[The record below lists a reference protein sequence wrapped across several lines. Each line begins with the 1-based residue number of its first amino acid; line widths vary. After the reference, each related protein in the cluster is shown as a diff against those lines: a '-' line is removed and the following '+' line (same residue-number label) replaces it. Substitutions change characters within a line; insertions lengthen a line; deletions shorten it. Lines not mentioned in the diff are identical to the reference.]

1 MNQCNAGS
9 PVKTTPSVVFIVSQ
23 PRAGSTLLQT
33 MLSGHLDVHA
43 PGEAWLM
50 LPLVHAIAGARR
62 DVQSPYDQ
70 CLADDAIGEFV
81 RENLSGG
88 WSDLQSEIGQA
99 AQRIYEAA
107 RRRAG
112 AQVLIDKTP
121 RYYWIIEDLLSL
133 IPDCRIILLVRNPLA
148 VLSSIMQT
156 WTCSTRVGFLKDY
169 RSDLLE
175 APSRLAAAIAI
186 EDDRICC
193 LRYEDLVHNP
203 STCLMSLQAFIGLEP
218 VEGLQHYGTPKRR
231 AYGDPNEIHVH
242 ESAQVDSVEKYLR
255 HAAARATHWR
265 LLDDYR
271 KHLGGN
277 LLARLGYDDQQLK
290 QQLDS
295 VKPFGTTV
303 APTLLSQVTKRP
315 SEPRQTYIRARR
327 IAADVVSQFR
337 RAA

>member
-1 MNQCNAGS
+1 M
-9 PVKTTPSVVFIVSQ
+9 KPSVVFIVSQ

-50 LPLVHAIAGARR
+50 LPLVHAIAGSRR

-70 CLADDAIGEFV
+70 CLADDAVGEFV
-81 RENLSGG
+81 RENLDGG
-88 WSDLQSEIGQA
+88 WSDLQAEIGQA
-99 AQRIYEAA
+99 ARRVYESA

-148 VLSSIMQT
+148 VLSSIMET
-156 WTCSTRVGFLKDY
+156 WTRRTRVGFLKDY
-169 RSDLLE
+169 RGDLLE
-175 APSRLAAAIAI
+175 APSRLAAAMAI
-186 EDDRICC
+186 EDDRIVSV
-193 LRYEDLVHNP
+193 RYEDLVRDP
-203 STCLMSLQAFIGLEP
+203 GSRLMELQAFIGLEP
-218 VEGLQHYGTPKRR
+218 IEGLHQYGTAERR
-231 AYGDPNEIHVH
+231 AYGDPTGIHSH
-242 ESAQVDSVEKYLR
+242 GSAQVDSVEKYLR
-255 HAAARATHWR
+255 HAAARATDWR

-271 KHLGGN
+271 KHLGGD

-290 QQLDS
+290 RQLDS
-295 VKPFGTTV
+295 VKPIGTAI
-303 APTLLSQVTKRP
+303 APTLAWQVTSRP
-315 SEPRQTYIRARR
+315 AEPKQSFIRARR
-327 IAADVVSQFR
+327 IAADALTKLR